1 MAAIL
6 PEARDVLLFRAQNA
20 AAIAGDA
27 RVLDTKVCSAGC
39 GRDFRRS
46 AFSKK
51 QWSARAVRRCLD
63 CVQAGGEPK
72 ICAHGKGAFDC
83 AACAKIVKQE
93 DEYEKYRALEAE
105 NAPRESA
112 RVKFACK
119 HVYIGTKRVRDVVV
133 TIAPEEVTLE
143 FKGSG
148 GRLQTYKWSVPAHCI
163 GELRWYHDDA
173 LGLGVYDFFAMTL
186 SENVELHVDVAENPN
201 FCGFDPTDERRRCVV
216 CVLEGEAVA
225 RFKEDAVDVMY
236 GGIGHSKGWHEP
248 LLGPVKAMSRVLDF
262 LKGAFRADAE
272 FCANCG
278 TQSPPTLCGCK
289 LKAYCST
296 ACQRF
301 DWRNHRALCTKSRA
315 AAADEEENVSPA
327 DADQRKTVEESPVF
341 PELKAAIAEC
351 ANLSL
356 KAAFPDPIRC
366 VPAQVLVESE
376 ENMLAAIKEAGLDRP
391 AGGAAN
397 LLRRFREA
405 LEKDNVG
412 NQRALA
418 EQQAGKIES
427 LVTSIADA
435 NPGIAVRDHVKKM
448 IADATQE
455 ENRKRRQG
463 KRIKRRK
470 CQVCPRAESITA
482 PRFLVC
488 AGCKKRRY
496 CSTECQEKDWLEYG
510 HKRTCA
516 VISDFDC
523 GAPGCPMSERGY
535 CDWCAETFCMD
546 CEGDQNLIYIDPC
559 ANCGRFSCGSLQE
572 HSYGPGGPCPVVI
585 YCDTCGGGYCGECRE
600 EHDDFEVH
608 TCDACET
615 SHCETCREMGF
626 CSVCQYDY
634 CRGCRAVESCAD
646 CDMTFCTDC
655 RSVRKCIN
663 CDKMVCTKC
672 SHGKEENDI
681 MRTCRDCE
689 RLLAARVA
697 ELEAEPPN
705 SRRGRLRDADK
716 RVFSRIKEIGIW
728 ASAGGTGPR
737 PPSPDSE
744 DLDYTGH
751 GAMVAELIATAEEQA
766 LKLRKEAEGLEGKH
780 EP

>member
-6 PEARDVLLFRAQNA
+6 PEARDVLLFRAKNA
-20 AAIAGDA
+20 AAIAA
-27 RVLDTKVCSAGC
+27 ASTCNDTKVCSAGC
-39 GRDFRRS
+39 GRDFLRP

-105 NAPRESA
+105 AAPRESA
-112 RVKFACK
+112 RVELACK

-163 GELRWYHDDA
+163 GELRWYQDDE

-216 CVLEGEAVA
+216 CFLEGEAVA
-225 RFKEDAVDVMY
+225 RFKEDATDVMY
-236 GGIGHSKGWHEP
+236 GGLGHSKGWHEP
-248 LLGPVKAMSRVLDF
+248 LLGPLKAMRRVLEC

-278 TQSPPTLCGCK
+278 SQSPPTLCGCK

-296 ACQRF
+296 ACQRT

-366 VPAQVLVESE
+366 MPAQVLVESE

-455 ENRKRRQG
+455 ENRRRRQDKRVKRRT
-463 KRIKRRK
+463 
-470 CQVCPRAESITA
+470 CQVCPREEDITA

-510 HKRTCA
+510 HKTICA

-523 GAPGCPMSERGY
+523 RVTPGCQLSERGY

-546 CEGDQNLIYIDPC
+546 CESYTIAPC
-559 ANCGRFSCGSLQE
+559 ANCGRFSCGSSQE
-572 HSYGPGGPCPVVI
+572 HSYGPRGPCPVMTF
-585 YCDTCGGGYCGECRE
+585 CDTCGISYCMECRD
-600 EHDDFEVH
+600 EHGAFGVLFCDECECSYCEDCREMTFCD
-608 TCDACET
+608 TCQNAYCDAC
-615 SHCETCREMGF
+615 
-626 CSVCQYDY
+626 QD
-634 CRGCRAVESCAD
+634 VESCAD
-646 CDMTFCTDC
+646 CDKAFCADC
-655 RSVRKCIN
+655 DPVRKCIN
-663 CDKMVCTKC
+663 CDKRVCTKC
-672 SHGKEENDI
+672 SYGNEDI
-681 MRTCRDCE
+681 GIPQMCRDCVS
-689 RLLAARVA
+689 AAI
-697 ELEAEPPN
+697 P
-705 SRRGRLRDADK
+705 AD
-716 RVFSRIKEIGIW
+716 
-728 ASAGGTGPR
+728 
-737 PPSPDSE
+737 
-744 DLDYTGH
+744 
-751 GAMVAELIATAEEQA
+751 QA
-766 LKLRKEAEGLEGKH
+766 LYAAYDTLKARAAADEAGPWSSGERQALSLVVGGLPPPCLEEVWEIMGLEGLPLPDGDNIWNFASLPASVCENAHQYVVDVAKAR
-780 EP
+780 